1 MHSDEVILKVYEET
15 VQLTDGGRKREGWRH
30 IKRGKQCKRLKEI
43 VIKKGTAT
51 IKKTKQNSTK
61 PTEFKNINL
70 YVATVTDTANTS
82 TKKTKTTLMKV
93 TNA

>member
-43 VIKKGTAT
+43 VIKKVQQRL
-51 IKKTKQNSTK
+51 KKQNKTAQNQQNLK
-61 PTEFKNINL
+61 INL

-82 TKKTKTTLMKV
+82 TKKSKTTLMKV
-93 TNA
+93 TNV